1 MSQDP
6 HAGRHDVGVDPIRRF
21 VDWLSSTAL
30 FASVAPKIVPRAD
43 RFLFRV
49 TGGRFMTAQARM
61 PGLMLTTTG
70 HRSGQPR
77 EAPLACLPQADGTF
91 LVVGSNFGRT
101 HHPAWTANLLAH
113 PHATIGYRRRTIPV
127 VASMLDDAERAEIW
141 DRLVETF
148 PNFDQYQ
155 DRSGRSLRV
164 FRLTP
169 VAA

>member
-1 MSQDP
+1 MSREH
-6 HAGRHDVGVDPIRRF
+6 HAGRDDVGVDPIRRF
-21 VDWLSSTAL
+21 VDWLSGTAL
-30 FASVAPKIVPRAD
+30 FATVAPKIVPRAD

-49 TGGRFMTAQARM
+49 TGGRFMTAKALM

-77 EAPLACLPQADGTF
+77 EAPLACMPEDGGSF

-101 HHPAWTANLLAH
+101 HHPAWTTNLLAN
-113 PHATIGYRRRTIPV
+113 PHATIGYGRRTIPV
-127 VASMLDDAERAEIW
+127 VASLLDDSQRAEVW
-141 DRLVETF
+141 GRLVEAF
-148 PNFDQYQ
+148 PNFDEYQ